1 MIDAKDVKKVLDL
14 MIDEEQIRMVIL
26 SLHEDRNIVENLLDN
41 FSDNSLDFY
50 KNIKNEYRKKMAEAI
65 ANKLNN

>member
-1 MIDAKDVKKVLDL
+1 MKAEDVKKVLDL
-14 MIDEEQIRMVIL
+14 MVDEERIREVIL
-26 SLHEDRNIVENLLDN
+26 SLHEDKRLVENMLDN

-50 KNIKNEYRKKMAEAI
+50 KHLRQDYKEEMAEAI